1 MPGQTIPR
9 CTPQRPERLWR
20 RSASR
25 CPAARKRSVKPAA
38 PLPRCPAAQRPIRLM
53 IRRVP
58 RSRCLG
64 LNPSGSAVCHDASS
78 VRRYPPS
85 ARAVRSRCA
94 SVTGP
99 STVRSA
105 RWVAPSPLPPLPA
118 AAKPTATIP
127 RTRPT
132 SAMPQRGLGTRWPH
146 SRPGPSSRR
155 TRSGAPALRR
165 RRRHRAAAG
174 RSEALDDVGD
184 VAAVALGDG
193 LDDGVR
199 RTGPVRWPHPVR

>member
-9 CTPQRPERLWR
+9 CTPQRRERLWR
-20 RSASR
+20 RSCESLRR
-25 CPAARKRSVKPAA
+25 CVAAPAA
-38 PLPRCPAAQRPIRLM
+38 PLPIRLM

-64 LNPSGSAVCHDASS
+64 LNPSGLAVCHDASS
-78 VRRYPPS
+78 VRRYPAS

-105 RWVAPSPLPPLPA
+105 RWAAPSPLPPLPA
-118 AAKPTATIP
+118 AAKTTATIP
-127 RTRPT
+127 RTRLT
-132 SAMPQRGLGTRWPH
+132 SAMPQRGPGTRWPH
-146 SRPGPSSRR
+146 SRPGPSSRHA
-155 TRSGAPALRR
+155 RSGAPPLRR

-199 RTGPVRWPHPVR
+199 RTGPVRRPHPAR